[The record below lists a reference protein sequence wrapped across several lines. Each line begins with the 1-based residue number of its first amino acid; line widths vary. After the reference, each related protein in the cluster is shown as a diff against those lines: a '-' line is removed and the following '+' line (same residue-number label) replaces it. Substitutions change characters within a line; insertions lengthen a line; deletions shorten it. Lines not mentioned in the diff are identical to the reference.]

1 MQNWRIHETL
11 IKCCSVNLA
20 FALGMLRNASSTTP
34 RLRVG
39 ILDLDV
45 FGPSIPTLMGLQN
58 SMEPELTTCVFV
70 LSYSAHRYMLCFFY
84 NIHHLSINTFFLILF
99 AAGAIKPLTN
109 HGVPCMSMG
118 FLLPQTTDHQDT
130 PIVWRGLMVQKAV
143 QQLLFDV
150 DWTGGSG
157 GPGLDVLVID
167 MPPGTGDVPLTLGQ
181 LVQVDGMGW
190 PMILFVF

>member
-84 NIHHLSINTFFLILF
+84 NIHHLSINTFFFNTFCSRCHQTSDESRGSVHVNGLPTSPNNRSPGYSNSMAWIN
-99 AAGAIKPLTN
+99 GAKS
-109 HGVPCMSMG
+109 CS
-118 FLLPQTTDHQDT
+118 TT
-130 PIVWRGLMVQKAV
+130 P
-143 QQLLFDV
+143 F
-150 DWTGGSG
+150 
-157 GPGLDVLVID
+157 
-167 MPPGTGDVPLTLGQ
+167 
-181 LVQVDGMGW
+181 
-190 PMILFVF
+190 